1 MRPTLRRA
9 LLALAPLLML
19 LAAALPAAAV
29 APFRLA
35 DRIVDQSGVLGSKQ
49 GDVQAAIDRLQTDGK
64 VQLWVVF
71 VPSFTDPTSPQ
82 DWAGQTFNASQ
93 LGSNAVVLAV
103 ATTDTA
109 YYFGAGENFTVGP
122 SKLASLATDQIQP
135 KLADKDWAGAAIAS
149 ADALRTTVKGSSN
162 GSSLIFIA
170 IGVIIIVGVIVLY
183 TRSRRRQQ
191 TENGTGPTD
200 RVGEPQEPPAP
211 PPEPYDQLSQR
222 SVNTLIETDNAVRTS
237 QAQLTLAEQTFGA
250 DAVTDFRQA
259 FDQARQSLAQAFQLR
274 QQIDDD
280 IEEDE
285 ATRRGWMA
293 EILDKCAAADK
304 SLDEQSERFDAL
316 LDVRNR
322 LPQVIAELPRQID
335 TQAAR
340 IPSAEATLT
349 TLGASY
355 APSSLVTVADN
366 PAQAHA
372 RLDFAHG
379 LLGQLEGADPSH
391 TAVTARSAQ
400 EGVTQAATLLDA
412 VDKLAAD
419 LSAAAAAL
427 PARRV
432 PVDAE
437 LAAARTTFA
446 QGGTGA
452 QSAALTQRLD
462 QVEQALTAVGG
473 SAGARDPIV
482 ALQRVRE
489 ADEALDTI
497 LADTRSAQ
505 HNQQK
510 SAAALQEAFG
520 ATQDKVAAAEDYLNT
535 RRGTVGPQARTRLA
549 EAQRHLDAARGTAD
563 SDPAG
568 ALAEVHTAD
577 SLAEQAI
584 RAAQQDFD
592 SYHGGGGGGFG
603 GFGGGYGGGYRSG
616 GSGFGGAVR
625 GGILGGI
632 LSSGGG
638 YRGGGGFGGGGFGGG
653 GGGGFGGGGGGFG
666 GGGGGGGFG
675 GGGGRF

>member
-29 APFRLA
+29 GPFRLA
-35 DRIVDQSGVLGSKQ
+35 DRIVDQSGALGSRQ

-64 VQLWVVF
+64 VALWVVF
-71 VPSFTDPTSPQ
+71 VPSFTSPVDPAAWTQ
-82 DWAGQTFNASQ
+82 QTFTASQ
-93 LGSNAVVLAV
+93 LGTNDVVLAV
-103 ATTDTA
+103 ATDDRA
-109 YYFGAGENFTVGP
+109 YYFGAGSDFPVGP
-122 SKLASLATDQIQP
+122 SKLRSLATDKIQP
-135 KLADKDWAGAAIAS
+135 KLSDKDWAGAAIAA
-149 ADALRTTVKGSSN
+149 ADSLRSTVKGSSN

-170 IGVIIIVGVIVLY
+170 IGVIILVGVVLVY
-183 TRSRRRQQ
+183 SRSRRRQQ
-191 TENGTGPTD
+191 AGAGAQD
-200 RVGEPQEPPAP
+200 RPGEPQGPPAP

-259 FDQARQSLAQAFQLR
+259 FDRARQSLTQAFQLR

-293 EILDKCAAADK
+293 QIIDECAAADK

-322 LPQVIAELPRQID
+322 LPQVIAELPGQID

-340 IPSAEATLT
+340 IPAATATLA
-349 TLGASY
+349 TLQASY
-355 APSSLVTVADN
+355 DPSALVTVADN
-366 PAQAHA
+366 PTQADA
-372 RLDFAHG
+372 RLDFARDLVG
-379 LLGQLEGADPSH
+379 KLDQADPSH
-391 TAVTARSAQ
+391 TAVSARSAQ
-400 EGVTQAATLLDA
+400 EGVTQAGTLLDA

-427 PARRV
+427 PARRT
-432 PVDAE
+432 PVEAE

-446 QGGTGA
+446 QGGTGD

-462 QVEQALTAVGG
+462 QVQQGLAGAAG

-482 ALQRVRE
+482 ALQRIRE
-489 ADEALDTI
+489 ADEALDAI
-497 LADTRSAQ
+497 LVDTRSAQ

-510 SAAALQEAFG
+510 AAAALQDAFG

-535 RRGTVGPQARTRLA
+535 RRGTVGPEARTRLA
-549 EAQRHLDAARGTAD
+549 EAQRHLAAAQSAAD
-563 SDPAG
+563 SDPAA

-592 SYHGGGGGGFG
+592 SYHGGGGFG
-603 GFGGGYGGGYRSG
+603 GFGGGYGGRYRSG
-616 GSGFGGAVR
+616 GSGFGGAVL
-625 GGILGGI
+625 GGVLGGI

-638 YRGGGGFGGGGFGGG
+638 YRGGGFGGGGF

-666 GGGGGGGFG
+666 GGGGGGGGFG

>member
-9 LLALAPLLML
+9 VLALAPLLML

-35 DRIVDQSGVLGSKQ
+35 DRIVDQSGVLGSRQ

-71 VPSFTDPTSPQ
+71 VPSFTNPTTPQ

-93 LGSNAVVLAV
+93 LGNNDVVLAV

-135 KLADKDWAGAAIAS
+135 KLADKDWAGAAIAA
-149 ADALRTTVKGSSN
+149 ADALRSTVKGSSN

-170 IGVIIIVGVIVLY
+170 IGVIILVGVIVLY

-191 TENGTGPTD
+191 GENGTGQAD
-200 RVGEPQEPPAP
+200 RADEAQGPPAP

-259 FDQARQSLAQAFQLR
+259 FDRARQSLTQAFQLR

-293 EILDKCAAADK
+293 QILEKCAAADK

-322 LPQVIAELPRQID
+322 LPQVIAELPGQID

-340 IPSAEATLT
+340 IPSAEATLA
-349 TLGASY
+349 TLQASY
-355 APSSLVTVADN
+355 APSALVTVADN
-366 PAQAHA
+366 PTQADA
-372 RLDFAHG
+372 RLDFARD
-379 LLGQLEGADPSH
+379 LVGQLDQADPSH
-391 TAVTARSAQ
+391 TAVSARSAQ
-400 EGVTQAATLLDA
+400 EGVTQARTLLDA

-419 LSAAAAAL
+419 LSAAAASLA
-427 PARRV
+427 ARRT
-432 PVDAE
+432 PVEAE

-446 QGGTGA
+446 QGGTGG
-452 QSAALTQRLD
+452 QTAALTQRLD
-462 QVEQALTAVGG
+462 QVQQAMAGVEGQ
-473 SAGARDPIV
+473 AGARDPIV
-482 ALQRVRE
+482 ALQRIRE
-489 ADEALDTI
+489 ADEALDAI

-510 SAAALQEAFG
+510 ATTALRDAFG

-535 RRGTVGPQARTRLA
+535 RRGTVGPEARTRLA
-549 EAQRHLDAARGTAD
+549 EAQRHLAAAQSAAD
-563 SDPAG
+563 SDPAA

-592 SYHGGGGGGFG
+592 SYHGGGGFG

-616 GSGFGGAVR
+616 GSGFGGAIL
-625 GGILGGI
+625 GGVLGGI

-638 YRGGGGFGGGGFGGG
+638 YRGGGFGGGGF